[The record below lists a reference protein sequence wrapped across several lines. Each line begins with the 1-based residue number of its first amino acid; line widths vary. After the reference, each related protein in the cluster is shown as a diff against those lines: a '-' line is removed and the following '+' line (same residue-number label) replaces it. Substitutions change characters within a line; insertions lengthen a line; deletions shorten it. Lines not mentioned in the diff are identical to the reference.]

1 MTKKELIRARAE
13 TAGLILLKDG
23 RMFYGLVTAYEG
35 DAADGGTIQLTP
47 VQGEPV
53 VIWVEDIDAE

>member
-1 MTKKELIRARAE
+1 MTKKDLIRARAE
-13 TAGLILLKDG
+13 TPGLIRLKDG
-23 RMFYGLVTAYEG
+23 RLFYGLVTAYDG

-53 VIWVEDIDAE
+53 TIRVEDIDAE